1 MNQLISLV
9 PREKRMMYELKRH
22 TPIHEWKQLQ
32 TMMGEMLGL
41 NEAEAVT
48 DQQIEDLILQLA
60 KDLKAAGKI
69 ETVPTDIDVDKL
81 EKGDESGIQMSE
93 SKQQIN
99 EGLAMGIV
107 LAMPT
112 LLKLLSKIVDWI
124 FRTATMSGAEKTE
137 WEEQK
142 AAFDYAKKT
151 GKTIDGKPVSED
163 DIHHMEDAIYKSK
176 FGKGINWLS
185 HKLHAAYISPLRLI
199 IAGAIYIYDNEN
211 EKGQVS
217 WKQAWKDSRKPADI
231 IYAVFM
237 FIYAGYSGIK
247 AVTQVVDLPVAQLE
261 PIALVVIDT
270 LKGQDMS
277 MVLLKKILGH
287 AFA

>member
-32 TMMGEMLGL
+32 KMMGEMLGL

-48 DQQIEDLILQLA
+48 DQQVEDLILQVA

-69 ETVPTDIDVDKL
+69 EKVPADIDIDKL

-93 SKQQIN
+93 SKRQIN
-99 EGLAMGIV
+99 ESLGMTLLLA
-107 LAMPT
+107 APS
-112 LLKLLSKIVDWI
+112 LLKLLGKIVDWI
-124 FRTATMSGAEKTE
+124 FRTLTLSGAEKDQ

-185 HKLHAAYISPLRLI
+185 HKLHDGYITPLRLV
-199 IAGAIYIYDNEN
+199 IAGAMYIYDNEN

-217 WKQAWKDSRKPADI
+217 WKQAWKDSKKPANI

-247 AVTQVVDLPVAQLE
+247 AVTHVVDLPVAQLE
-261 PIALVVIDT
+261 PIAHIVADT
-270 LKGQDMS
+270 IKGGDMS
-277 MVLLKKILGH
+277 MVLLKKVLGH